1 MAERI
6 DCREAKDRL
15 QDYLKQELTPALAL
29 EVRAHLERCRSC
41 FRHSRFEERFLLML
55 EEHARKGTCPGEV
68 RARILEAI
76 RAVAERD

>member
-1 MAERI
+1 MAEEI

-15 QDYLKQELTPALAL
+15 QDYLKQELTPALAI

-55 EEHARKGTCPGEV
+55 EEHARKGTCPCEV

-76 RAVAERD
+76 RAEAERD

>member
-1 MAERI
+1 MAEQI

-55 EEHARKGTCPGEV
+55 EEHARKGGCPGEV

-76 RAVAERD
+76 RAEAERD